1 VAGATRLTHA
11 DRSYERSHGLPG
23 PCRRDGAAPA
33 RPAVLEFHVW
43 LSTIDMLGSPD
54 RLVIDLDPPDGIRI
68 GELRD
73 AVRRTRG
80 QVANAG
86 LVPFIQTTGGRGF
99 HVTAPLDATANS
111 LR

>member
-1 VAGATRLTHA
+1 MTTDVIVSHPNKVFIRAT
-11 DRSYERSHGLPG
+11 
-23 PCRRDGAAPA
+23 
-33 RPAVLEFHVW
+33 
-43 LSTIDMLGSPD
+43 GSP
-54 RLVIDLDPPDGIRI
+54 RRTWWT
-68 GELRD
+68 LRD
-73 AVRRTRG
+73 AVRCTRG